1 MKDRLKFKAAG
12 TIHNTD
18 TVGTTR
24 EGYNQGGGSGSLDFG
39 INLLQPHTKMI
50 LSDIRPSI

>member
-1 MKDRLKFKAAG
+1 MKDRLKFKAVG

-24 EGYNQGGGSGSLDFG
+24 EGALDLSTSALT
-39 INLLQPHTKMI
+39 LLQPHTKMI

>member
-18 TVGTTR
+18 TVGTTMD
-24 EGYNQGGGSGSLDFG
+24 GPLDLSTSALTSS
-39 INLLQPHTKMI
+39 NLIPG
-50 LSDIRPSI
+50 